1 MLYKLILRGTSR
13 GAPQFTHQK
22 KNLRTPIWGTLGGRK
37 FIPVVKSDV
46 REMLHKPL
54 LAPVIKGQKL
64 WVSIDESTDVE
75 QRCVACFVFGILG
88 VEGERIKNAI

>member
-1 MLYKLILRGTSR
+1 MLYKFILRGTSR

-22 KNLRTPIWGTLGGRK
+22 KNLRTPIWGTLGGWE

-54 LAPVIKGQKL
+54 LAPVICVCDGEWECPGFGKKL
-64 WVSIDESTDVE
+64 IE
-75 QRCVACFVFGILG
+75 
-88 VEGERIKNAI
+88 